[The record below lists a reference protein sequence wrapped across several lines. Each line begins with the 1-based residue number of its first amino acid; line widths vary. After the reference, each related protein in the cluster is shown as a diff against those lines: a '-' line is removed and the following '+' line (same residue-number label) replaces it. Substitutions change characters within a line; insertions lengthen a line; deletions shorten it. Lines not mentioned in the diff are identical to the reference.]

1 MDTTTMPIIEFLK
14 GHIALPKV
22 NQNLFQMTKL
32 YRDYILTQEI
42 INDEPDPVS
51 YSEIG
56 NKLYIEFSDLSVDNY
71 SEIIESDLSILFNKI
86 SPGPNDSQNLNL
98 NFDVNILLWTAD
110 QDFNAKNYFTN
121 ELGQLQVKELM
132 EAPTRTIASH
142 QVVKIYQN

>member
-1 MDTTTMPIIEFLK
+1 MPIIEFLK

-56 NKLYIEFSDLSVDNY
+56 KLLYIEFSDLSVDNY

-86 SPGPNDSQNLNL
+86 SPGSINSQNLNI
-98 NFDVNILLWTAD
+98 NILLWTAD

-121 ELGQLQVKELM
+121 DIGQLQVKELM
-132 EAPTRTIASH
+132 EAPTRTIAS
-142 QVVKIYQN
+142 QEVIKINQ